1 MTSQFIL
8 LNFIQ
13 VTEFYFLKKYLIS
26 SRLGF
31 LIFAMYSANDFDYQY
46 QKEDGVLKKK
56 KKSDAA
62 SPLNQDEQYCFH
74 ASSKVL
80 QVFAL

>member
-1 MTSQFIL
+1 
-8 LNFIQ
+8 
-13 VTEFYFLKKYLIS
+13 
-26 SRLGF
+26 
-31 LIFAMYSANDFDYQY
+31 MYSANDFDYQY
-46 QKEDGVLKKK
+46 QKEDGVLKKKK